1 MEPGQGG
8 RAGLKDLDLPAEL
21 AALPPLAGARVLRLI
36 RDLPQRRVWE
46 IRLQGE
52 RAFLKQ
58 FRTADPAATALG
70 AARRLDEAAAAFGNS
85 PDCVAPALTVL
96 PEAGAVVLRAAPGV
110 PLVQALDSAPA
121 AERARL
127 VARAGAW
134 LAHLAGPAR
143 EEGRFGPRFWLRGI
157 EERLAATTGDWA
169 DRALVSGVLRRMAQ
183 DGRALAGTRVE
194 RARLHGDLTGDNLFY
209 DAVTDRMTGIDLQDW
224 GAVAVVRDAARLL
237 VWLESRRAIPLP
249 RIDGIAAPDHQA
261 LTAVP
266 GLIAPDQRA
275 LLRFMIGEIML
286 AYYLDSAR
294 QPVRRSALAGA
305 MRDWA
310 QATSASAAS

>member
-8 RAGLKDLDLPAEL
+8 RAGLKELDLPAEL

-58 FRTADPAATALG
+58 FRTADPAAAALG
-70 AARRLDEAAAAFGNS
+70 AARRLDEAAAIFGNG

-110 PLVQALDSAPA
+110 PLVQALDSALA

-169 DRALVSGVLRRMAQ
+169 DRAL
-183 DGRALAGTRVE
+183 AGARVE

-249 RIDGIAAPDHQA
+249 RIDGIAAPDYQA

>member
-8 RAGLKDLDLPAEL
+8 RAGLKELDLPAEL

-70 AARRLDEAAAAFGNS
+70 AVRRLDEAAAAFGNS

-169 DRALVSGVLRRMAQ
+169 DRAL
-183 DGRALAGTRVE
+183 AGTRVE

-249 RIDGIAAPDHQA
+249 RIDGIAAPDYQA

>member
-58 FRTADPAATALG
+58 FRTADPAAAALG
-70 AARRLDEAAAAFGNS
+70 AARRLDEAAAAFGSS

-127 VARAGAW
+127 VAP
-134 LAHLAGPAR
+134 PALPDPGFNDLVR
-143 EEGRFGPRFWLRGI
+143 PPPRNR
-157 EERLAATTGDWA
+157 T
-169 DRALVSGVLRRMAQ
+169 
-183 DGRALAGTRVE
+183 
-194 RARLHGDLTGDNLFY
+194 
-209 DAVTDRMTGIDLQDW
+209 
-224 GAVAVVRDAARLL
+224 
-237 VWLESRRAIPLP
+237 
-249 RIDGIAAPDHQA
+249 
-261 LTAVP
+261 
-266 GLIAPDQRA
+266 
-275 LLRFMIGEIML
+275 
-286 AYYLDSAR
+286 
-294 QPVRRSALAGA
+294 
-305 MRDWA
+305 
-310 QATSASAAS
+310 